1 MFTKGNNLSSINRYS
16 FNNSFIEFDEIN
28 ADSVLVW
35 NSSDSKYE
43 INESIVENVSNQ
55 LMEMTEYL
63 VSLRERLK
71 I

>member
-1 MFTKGNNLSSINRYS
+1 MFTKENNLSSINRYG

-28 ADSVLVW
+28 SESVLVW
-35 NSSDSKYE
+35 NSTEKKYE

>member
-1 MFTKGNNLSSINRYS
+1 MFSKGNNLSSINRYS

-28 ADSVLVW
+28 SESVLVW
-35 NSSDSKYE
+35 NSSESKYE

>member
-16 FNNSFIEFDEIN
+16 FNNSFIEFDKVDS
-28 ADSVLVW
+28 DSVLVW
-35 NSSDSKYE
+35 NSVNSKYE
-43 INESIVENVSNQ
+43 INESIVENVSSQ

>member
-1 MFTKGNNLSSINRYS
+1 MFTKENNLSSINRYG

-28 ADSVLVW
+28 SESVLVW
-35 NSSDSKYE
+35 NSDESKYE